1 MEQALKLIISKSQN
15 AAGHAM
21 QVLQAIRTNSP
32 VTQLRYN
39 QAVQIALNDP
49 NAYWEPEERALLASH
64 LGTGDMDSRDFMLRV
79 RLTET
84 ERLAL
89 QDAADAAGENMS
101 DYVRGR
107 LFDGS

>member
-1 MEQALKLIISKSQN
+1 MEEALKLIISKSQN

-49 NAYWEPEERALLASH
+49 NTYWEPEERALLAEH
-64 LGTGDMDSRDFMLRV
+64 LGAGDEDKRDYMLRV
-79 RLTET
+79 RLTAE
-84 ERLAL
+84 EYESLQRLA
-89 QDAADAAGENMS
+89 GNSTMS
-101 DYVRGR
+101 EYVR
-107 LFDGS
+107 